1 MKTWLGFDS
10 NCYTGADCWNYDHS
24 DRGLLI
30 FAICAGITLT
40 VCLVNKYLQ

>member
-1 MKTWLGFDS
+1 MANWLGFDS

-30 FAICAGITLT
+30 FATITGIALITFLAK
-40 VCLVNKYLQ
+40 KYLR

>member
-10 NCYTGADCWNYDHS
+10 NCYTGADCWNYNHL

-30 FAICAGITLT
+30 VAICAGIIATAYMIR
-40 VCLVNKYLQ
+40 KYLK